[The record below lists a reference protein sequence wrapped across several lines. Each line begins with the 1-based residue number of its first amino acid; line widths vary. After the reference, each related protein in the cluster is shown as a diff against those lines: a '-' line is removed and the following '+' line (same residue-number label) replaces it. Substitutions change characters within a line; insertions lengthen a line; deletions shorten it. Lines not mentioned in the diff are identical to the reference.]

1 MEISSLISQHT
12 PPSGYNEAAN
22 VRGTFPQPAKGLQ
35 PVWPDL
41 AKFRQFSKNLEIF
54 VNILKVYLIFGKV
67 CEPTLGRFV
76 CFWSKI
82 HHCKWPNNKKTI
94 WPSGHTAH
102 LVHHNN
108 YPHSVATSLHLLCK
122 TTSACALR
130 ARGFTILRELRGV
143 NEEKILNF
151 QSLRGEKRSNSL
163 ISRILHVFSWNS
175 KKHHA
180 SLTRFLS
187 FFKKN

>member
-1 MEISSLISQHT
+1 MMLALLGIVILQQLWYYNHWNVCKAT
-12 PPSGYNEAAN
+12 KNCLKLFLFVLMNNGWLKRPSAN
-22 VRGTFPQPAKGLQ
+22 FSTFP
-35 PVWPDL
+35 
-41 AKFRQFSKNLEIF
+41 F
-54 VNILKVYLIFGKV
+54 
-67 CEPTLGRFV
+67 
-76 CFWSKI
+76 
-82 HHCKWPNNKKTI
+82 
-94 WPSGHTAH
+94 
-102 LVHHNN
+102 
-108 YPHSVATSLHLLCK
+108 ATSSSIFFLICTWLLCK

-187 FFKKN
+187 FFKKKLKI